1 MSSELELFFL
11 IVLFYLY
18 DSSVLLYSNE
28 AVLTRDSRGH
38 WSVAVGWTGFLF
50 AGRALQVLN
59 PFTPHRPSFRLYWN
73 SGSTVVDTTDQSWSE
88 PMAKLTALAPFTLTA
103 GIGLFVVLPL
113 GLFTALGVYADLAGM
128 ALFYGATAAA
138 LYRVKRLGLLEATD
152 LRRFLGFAFECLAC
166 PPFGVNM
173 VRRMA
178 LAKKISEPLPLAGAR
193 LLDPAAWGQL
203 KQRIGELES
212 RS

>member
-1 MSSELELFFL
+1 M
-11 IVLFYLY
+11 
-18 DSSVLLYSNE
+18 
-28 AVLTRDSRGH
+28 RDSRGH

-59 PFTPHRPSFRLYWN
+59 PFTPHRPSFRLHWN
-73 SGSTVVDTTDQSWSE
+73 SDSAVLGTTDQSWSE
-88 PMAKLTALAPFTLTA
+88 PLAKLTALAPFTLTA

-113 GLFTALGVYADLAGM
+113 GLFTALGRYADFAGM

-138 LYRVKRLGLLEATD
+138 LYRLRRLGLLEVTD
-152 LRRFLGFAFECLAC
+152 RRRFVSFAFECLAC
-166 PPFGVNM
+166 PPFGVNL

-178 LAKKISEPLPLAGAR
+178 LAKKIPEPLPLAGER
-193 LLDPAAWGQL
+193 LLDAAAWDQL